1 MKWMLVLGAESDIAK
16 AVVRRFASEGV
27 NFYLAHFNV
36 KEIEDFAKD
45 VAIRNN
51 VQAIPVVFD
60 AVKYSTHINFYN
72 KLAPKPDGA
81 ICIFGYLGD
90 NKKGMED
97 FNEAEHIFDVNFKG
111 AVSMLNVIAS
121 DFMKKKSG
129 WIAAISSVAGDRGR
143 QSNFLYGSAKAA
155 LTTYLSGLRN
165 LLCNHGVQV
174 LTIKPGFVNTK
185 MTRGMDLPKKLVAE
199 PEEVAENIFKAWK
212 KKKDVIYTKW
222 IWRYIMMIIIH
233 IPERIFKKLSL

>member
-27 NFYLAHFNV
+27 NYYLAHFNV
-36 KEIEDFAKD
+36 KEIEDFAND

-111 AVSMLNVIAS
+111 AVSILNIIAY
-121 DFMKKKSG
+121 DF
-129 WIAAISSVAGDRGR
+129 
-143 QSNFLYGSAKAA
+143 L
-155 LTTYLSGLRN
+155 
-165 LLCNHGVQV
+165 
-174 LTIKPGFVNTK
+174 
-185 MTRGMDLPKKLVAE
+185 
-199 PEEVAENIFKAWK
+199 K
-212 KKKDVIYTKW
+212 KKKRVDCSN
-222 IWRYIMMIIIH
+222 
-233 IPERIFKKLSL
+233 IFCSR